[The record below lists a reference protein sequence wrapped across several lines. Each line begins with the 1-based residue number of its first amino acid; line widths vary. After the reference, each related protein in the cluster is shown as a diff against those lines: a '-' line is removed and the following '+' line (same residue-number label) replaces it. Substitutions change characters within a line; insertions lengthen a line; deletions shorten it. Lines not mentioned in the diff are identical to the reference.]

1 MHDNRKKDRDFTNY
15 FKNKEILNKFSH
27 FLKSI
32 KFKAMKNFH
41 YKEFQP
47 IKKYWSW
54 MKQVGCI
61 LHKYT
66 LPASSMTN
74 ILQQFRFPG
83 TSILY
88 ILKQISKCTILKC
101 QEI

>member
-47 IKKYWSW
+47 
-54 MKQVGCI
+54 MKNY
-61 LHKYT
+61 H
-66 LPASSMTN
+66 P
-74 ILQQFRFPG
+74 
-83 TSILY
+83 
-88 ILKQISKCTILKC
+88 
-101 QEI
+101 